1 MLYMFITTTI
11 WIEILI
17 RSIHKFFYNIIVTI
31 FALRI
36 NSNSNT
42 YFKFSCHNYSFP
54 LRFFKCNTI
63 VQNAIN
69 STNNCPASILLAF

>member
-1 MLYMFITTTI
+1 MSLVYTISTDWITTKVVMYAFNSLAFTI
-11 WIEILI
+11 HIYYPIG
-17 RSIHKFFYNIIVTI
+17 
-31 FALRI
+31 
-36 NSNSNT
+36 
-42 YFKFSCHNYSFP
+42 CHNYSFP